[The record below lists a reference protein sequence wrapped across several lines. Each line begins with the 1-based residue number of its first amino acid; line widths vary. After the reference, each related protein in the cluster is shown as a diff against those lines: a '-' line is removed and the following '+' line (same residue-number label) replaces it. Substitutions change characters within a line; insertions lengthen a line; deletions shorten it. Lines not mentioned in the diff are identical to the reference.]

1 MGRDHRYIDVWKYD
15 FETDTLFFRDKTQKY
30 HSSLDMGDLILDLG
44 IDGSPIGVEL
54 LNASKN
60 FGVSKI
66 ILSGITSF
74 KSLVTISKT
83 DIEVAITVFV
93 KIRNTKVEKV
103 SVSHGIN
110 DLNLQAGQTAMA
122 C

>member
-1 MGRDHRYIDVWKYD
+1 MGREHRYIDVWNYD
-15 FETDTLFFRDKTQKY
+15 FETDILFFRDKTQKY
-30 HSSLDMGDLILDLG
+30 YSSIDMGDLILDLG
-44 IDGSPIGVEL
+44 VDGSPIGVEL
-54 LNASKN
+54 LNASQN
-60 FGVSKI
+60 FSVSKI
-66 ILSGITSF
+66 ILSGITGF

-83 DIEVAITVFV
+83 DIEVTITVFV

-103 SVSHGIN
+103 SISHGIN